1 MWDWSNRA
9 DASDY
14 EDMGFDAQVADR
26 IDKFIR
32 AYGNLSVSD
41 DAADSMEELGVT
53 ELKGLKGAKTAA
65 PE

>member
-1 MWDWSNRA
+1 
-9 DASDY
+9 
-14 EDMGFDAQVADR
+14 MGFDAQAADR

-32 AYGNLSVSD
+32 AYGNLSISD

-53 ELKGLKGAKTAA
+53 ELKGLKGAKTAS